1 MMKLGILLSESDVTL
16 QGIPSNVQEMMDGAE
31 NVVHD
36 ALFEPKSAGNP
47 WDYLNGNVSGLEF
60 GINAGQA
67 DSVFVAIF
75 HLIQTGAISICVIAL
90 LFALIGVMKGN
101 PQEMAESKRSF
112 TDRVML
118 LFIISAAA
126 GILSFFMA
134 ICNYVF
140 GITT

>member
-1 MMKLGILLSESDVTL
+1 MNRGIGILLANVTL

-31 NVVHD
+31 NVHD
-36 ALFEPKSAGNP
+36 TLFEPKSAGNP